1 MRRSSPRWAE
11 HLPADQLK
19 GSGLPATGWPR
30 KQEMR
35 GVGLQ
40 RKVLECVNDRLGGE
54 KVIEENRL
62 VLLKPNAHGLL
73 DRTMVFEL
81 CERRTSLSVQAL
93 GTVTAEFHEDART
106 ASLAAYTIVSSAK
119 LLNTST
125 LRTSVID
132 ILGSH
137 AIAKYGCLLN
147 VSFNRE
153 VQGMGSLGYGYDR
166 VN

>member
-81 CERRTSLSVQAL
+81 CERRSSLSVQAL

-106 ASLAAYTIVSSAK
+106 ASLAADAVSLAVERFQVSAVGA
-119 LLNTST
+119 LVVNEFNHTS
-125 LRTSVID
+125 LSSHRDLASCFEPFIGQCVPVQPRRLGRT
-132 ILGSH
+132 
-137 AIAKYGCLLN
+137 
-147 VSFNRE
+147 
-153 VQGMGSLGYGYDR
+153 
-166 VN
+166 